1 MFLILKK
8 FIETIL
14 EHKAKLNHNID
25 ITPVSSTIYDHHTTS
40 EPQNIREN
48 RNGDTSDTEYN
59 VQRKHDKKL
68 TWKNKK
74 SDDKNKEK

>member
-40 EPQNIREN
+40 EPQNIWEN